1 MEIAICCCGRN
12 SSFNCVPGEKK
23 ALLKFKASLLDP
35 FNRLSYWD
43 DHKDCCAWDGVKCDK
58 TTGHVIGLDLR
69 NSNGETDSMFLL
81 GNKLDSS
88 LLELK
93 YLSYLDLSFNNFQH
107 SPIPAFLGSMK
118 HLQYLN
124 LSAAS
129 FGGGVPHDLGN
140 LSNLHTLDLGWNRLI
155 INDLMWASNLT
166 SLENLDLSYI
176 NLSQTKNL
184 IKVLD
189 MLPFLSM
196 LRLSE
201 CSLDN
206 TNLAHT
212 CVNSTLFTH
221 IHYLDLSL
229 NSFEGEFPCFLH
241 NMTTSLRVLDLSET
255 GLIINDLMWASNL
268 KSLENLDLSYTNLSQ
283 TKNLVKVLNM
293 LPFLSM
299 LRLSECSLDNTNV
312 AHTCVNSTLF
322 THIHYLDLS
331 SNSFEGEF
339 PCFLQNMTSLRVL
352 DLSDNRYNTSD
363 PHRLSLRNLVHLYL
377 GNNLLHHDVDWIS
390 EFLRDK
396 CHLKSLNLR
405 GNQFYGEISGLFKNL
420 SGCWIDKLEEISLS
434 ANKLVGNLPEEV
446 GELKRL
452 KYLDLSHN
460 TFYGSIPWTTIKSNR
475 IDISFNFF
483 NDTLLEAHFAN
494 LSKLEF
500 LWADSNLFKFKVGL
514 DWVPPFQLKSLWLR
528 SCKIGGQF
536 PQWLQTQRALS
547 SLDLSNCSI
556 SGALPNWLQY
566 INLESLY
573 LSNNHI
579 EGPIP
584 KLASS
589 MKFLD
594 LTNNMINHLPRNI
607 GHMMPLL
614 YQFTLDENFV
624 NGSIPDSLCEMKA
637 LGYLDLSNNHLS
649 GNLPDCWENFE
660 NLYAVKLSSN
670 KLSGIIPNSIG
681 GLYSLSFLHL
691 NNNSLTGQ
699 FPYSLKNCTSLY
711 LLDVGG
717 NKLSGNLPDWIGKY
731 LLNLRFLVLRNNEFY
746 GVIPSEF
753 CQLSQLQVM
762 DFAHN
767 KLTENIPHCIGN
779 FSSMGMN
786 KNIGRTILWYKDSL
800 GQVMK
805 GGYQEFTASLVVYVF
820 SLDLSNNNLVGEI
833 PSELTNLSSLIAL
846 NLAHNHLEGNI
857 PANIGDLKSLESL
870 DLSSN
875 NLFGAIPDSLSNL
888 NFLSHLNLS
897 HNNLSG
903 RIPTGNQLQTLEDP
917 SIYDGNPQLCGDLLH
932 KKCSDD
938 EAPNVENHA
947 ATREDDRAEKIY
959 LYGVIISGVATGF
972 WGVIGVLIFKRSW
985 RQAYFGFIEVGVGK
999 MLGW

>member
-1 MEIAICCCGRN
+1 MGILKMSSPAFLFIILLTMEFAICCCGRN
-12 SSFNCVPGEKK
+12 SSFDCVPGERK
-23 ALLKFKASLLDP
+23 ALLKFKATLLDP
-35 FNRLSYWD
+35 SNILSSWD

-58 TTGHVIGLDLR
+58 ATGHIIRLDLR
-69 NSNGETDSMFLL
+69 NNNPYTDNMFLE

-93 YLSYLDLSFNNFQH
+93 YLRYLDLSRNDFQF

-118 HLQYLN
+118 QLEYLN
-124 LSAAS
+124 LSHAG
-129 FGGGVPHDLGN
+129 FGGGVPHNLGN
-140 LSNLHTLDLGWNRLI
+140 LSNLHTLDLSELDLI

-166 SLENLDLSYI
+166 SLENLDLTYV

-184 IKVLD
+184 VKVLN
-189 MLPFLSM
+189 MLPSLSM
-196 LRLSE
+196 LSLSGS
-201 CSLDN
+201 SLDN

-221 IHYLDLSL
+221 IQYLDLS
-229 NSFEGEFPCFLH
+229 
-241 NMTTSLRVLDLSET
+241 
-255 GLIINDLMWASNL
+255 
-268 KSLENLDLSYTNLSQ
+268 Q
-283 TKNLVKVLNM
+283 
-293 LPFLSM
+293 
-299 LRLSECSLDNTNV
+299 
-312 AHTCVNSTLF
+312 
-322 THIHYLDLS
+322 
-331 SNSFEGEF
+331 NSFEGEF
-339 PCFLQNMTSLRVL
+339 PCFLQNMSSLRVL
-352 DLSDNRYNTSD
+352 HLSGNRYNTSN
-363 PHRLSLRNLVHLYL
+363 PHRLSLSNLVHLNL
-377 GNNLLHHDVDWIS
+377 DDNLLHHDVDWIS

-396 CHLKSLNLR
+396 CHLKSLYLD

-434 ANKLVGNLPEEV
+434 RNKFVGSLPEEV

-452 KYLDLSHN
+452 KYLHLSN
-460 TFYGSIPWTTIKSNR
+460 NKINGSIPWSLGELSSLTMLDIDDNQLSGKIPWSLGKLSSLTKLNIGSNQLSGEIPISLGQLSNLES

-500 LWADSNLFKFKVGL
+500 LWASSNLFKFKVGL
-514 DWVPPFQLKSLWLR
+514 DWVPPFQLKYLDLS
-528 SCKIGGQF
+528 SSKIGGQL

-547 SLDLSNCSI
+547 GLYLSNCSI
-556 SGALPNWLQY
+556 SGTLPSWLQY
-566 INLESLY
+566 INLTSLD
-573 LSNNHI
+573 LSSNHI
-579 EGPIP
+579 EGSIP

-589 MKFLD
+589 IVSLH
-594 LTNNMINHLPRNI
+594 LSNNMINHLPRNI

-614 YQFTLDENFV
+614 DDFNLAKNLI

-637 LGYLDLSNNHLS
+637 LGFLDLSNNYLS

-660 NLYAVKLSSN
+660 RLYFMRLSSN

-681 GLYSLSFLHL
+681 GAYSLELLYL

-699 FPYSLKNCTSLY
+699 LPYSLKNCTYLE

-717 NKLSGNLPDWIGKY
+717 NKLSGNLPGWIGKY
-731 LLNLRFLVLRNNEFY
+731 LLNLQFLILRNNEFY
-746 GVIPSEF
+746 GMIPSDL
-753 CQLSQLQVM
+753 CQLSHLQVM

-767 KLTENIPHCIGN
+767 KLTGKIPHCIGN
-779 FSSMGMN
+779 FSSMVMMN
-786 KNIGRTILWYKDSL
+786 ENNKATIWVGETL

-805 GGYQEFTASLVVYVF
+805 GVELEYTTSLVKYVVN
-820 SLDLSNNNLVGEI
+820 LDLSNNNLVGEI
-833 PSELTNLSSLIAL
+833 PLELTNLSGLIGL
-846 NLAHNHLEGNI
+846 NLSHNHLEGNI
-857 PANIGDLKSLESL
+857 PAKIGDLKSLISL

-875 NLFGAIPDSLSNL
+875 NLFGTIPDSLSNL

-903 RIPTGNQLQTLEDP
+903 RIPTGNQLQTLDDP

-947 ATREDDRAEKIY
+947 ATREDDRVEKIY

-985 RQAYFGFIEVGVGK
+985 REAYFRIIEVGVAK